1 MGNLS
6 RALVLGAAVLLAT
19 GPAAAGPH
27 LASRPPACDRACLI
41 ALADRYMDAMVA
53 KAPAGLPWAGR
64 VRFSENSVPMMV
76 GDGLWA
82 TISGHS
88 PDAIRAADPQTG
100 QVAWIGTVEEHGQPA
115 FFALRLKAEGG
126 KIAEAETVVRRKGG
140 PPQFGDAAAF
150 HPDPAFGRATSAA
163 DRVSRDR
170 LASLVEGYLDTLQAG
185 DGRVLARFAPDCA
198 RTDNGVA
205 TTDGATAEG
214 GVQGCQAQF
223 KAKVFKPVSR
233 VRGRALPV
241 VDASTGVVVATG
253 FLDLPARMPKAAP
266 GQGLA
271 WTANYPYSI
280 GFIAAFKI
288 ERGRILRIDSTSGA
302 LPYRMP
308 SQWTDDRP
316 R

>member
-6 RALVLGAAVLLAT
+6 RALLLGAAVLLAT

-27 LASRPPACDRACLI
+27 PASGPPACGRACLI
-41 ALADRYMDAMVA
+41 ALADRYVDAMVA

-115 FFALRLKAEGG
+115 FFALRLRAEGG
-126 KIAEAETVVRRKGG
+126 KIAEAETVVRRKDG
-140 PPQFGDAAAF
+140 PPQFGDPAAF
-150 HPDPAFGRATSAA
+150 HPDPVFDRATSASG
-163 DRVSRDR
+163 RVSRDR
-170 LASLVEGYLDTLQAG
+170 LALPVEGYLDTLQAG
-185 DGRVLARFAPDCA
+185 DGRVLTRFAPDCA
-198 RTDNGVA
+198 RMDNGVA

-214 GVQGCQAQF
+214 GVQGCETQF
-223 KAKVFKPVSR
+223 KARVFKPVRR
-233 VRGRALPV
+233 VRARAVPV
-241 VDASTGVVVATG
+241 VDAATGVVVATG
-253 FLDLPARMPKAAP
+253 FLDLPALTAKAAP

-280 GFIAAFKI
+280 GFIAAFKV
-288 ERGRILRIDSTSGA
+288 ERGRIARIDSTSGA
-302 LPYRMP
+302 LPYLMP
-308 SQWTDDRP
+308 SPWTADKTR
-316 R
+316 